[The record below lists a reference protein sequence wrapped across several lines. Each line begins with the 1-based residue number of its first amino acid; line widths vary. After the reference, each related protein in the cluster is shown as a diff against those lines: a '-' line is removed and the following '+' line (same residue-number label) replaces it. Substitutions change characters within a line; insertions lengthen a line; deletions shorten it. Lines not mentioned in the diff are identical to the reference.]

1 MVCLGKAAVSFCMA
15 VAIAR
20 GRWVIAEGGAVRDDA
35 AACTATAA
43 SFHESGP
50 WADVCEWYPEATLLG
65 GGYDR
70 VPRIR
75 CSTGRY
81 ARVGCGGPQQRG
93 EGPALL
99 RTRSI
104 DRKSVQD
111 NDCAPDGQ
119 RNDDREPVRGSDWR
133 PIYWTGPRRSRHA

>member
-1 MVCLGKAAVSFCMA
+1 MICLRQAPGELSGRMAVSCPRGRQWSVWGKAAVIFRMA

-50 WADVCEWYPEATLLG
+50 WGDVCEWYPEATLLG

-70 VPRIR
+70 VPRIS

-99 RTRSI
+99 RTRSV
-104 DRKSVQD
+104 DRKSAQD
-111 NDCAPDGQ
+111 NDCATE
-119 RNDDREPVRGSDWR
+119 R
-133 PIYWTGPRRSRHA
+133 